1 MYLIDEY
8 LKTGGPP
15 NDGDKILIGLVLSSG
30 GFSGAGRGL
39 SERGLLSRY
48 KKARK
53 ELIHVVE
60 IVDFLVRCAVHPI
73 DGGRCNLKVAQKF
86 VEKMQQREKK
96 FEFRTINRDWENF
109 AIAAPYIYAIYS
121 ERTFDRPKNRYAE
134 TYISM
139 DIVVRSLSEA
149 SRSIFGPGGIC
160 DGGDFAFQPST
171 ADKGSQGIAQVIPR
185 VRPFD
190 DRERSFI
197 LNIDSNAAID
207 APSYRPKVKPFKR
220 PPTGHV

>member
-73 DGGRCNLKVAQKF
+73 DGGRCNLKVAQKCNKERKNSNFERLTGIGKILRSQRLTFTRFIQNGHLTVRKIDTPKPIFQWISSF
-86 VEKMQQREKK
+86 VRSQKRVDRFLGRAAFAMEVISRFSHQQRTKDL
-96 FEFRTINRDWENF
+96 R
-109 AIAAPYIYAIYS
+109 
-121 ERTFDRPKNRYAE
+121 
-134 TYISM
+134 
-139 DIVVRSLSEA
+139 
-149 SRSIFGPGGIC
+149 
-160 DGGDFAFQPST
+160 
-171 ADKGSQGIAQVIPR
+171 GSH
-185 VRPFD
+185 
-190 DRERSFI
+190 
-197 LNIDSNAAID
+197 
-207 APSYRPKVKPFKR
+207 K
-220 PPTGHV
+220 